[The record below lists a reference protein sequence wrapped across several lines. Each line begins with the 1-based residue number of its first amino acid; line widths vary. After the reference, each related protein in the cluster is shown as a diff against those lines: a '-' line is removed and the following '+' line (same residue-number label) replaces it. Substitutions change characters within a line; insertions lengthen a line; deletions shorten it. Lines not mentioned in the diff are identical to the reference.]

1 MRRDRGR
8 RWFLIGVL
16 ILLVWLGWNWFAPV
30 GGFHPARL
38 VRIPPR
44 ASTLQI
50 ARQLRRAGVV
60 RSELAFL
67 LWRLWHPGAGLQA
80 GTYRFQA
87 PLALNQVFAML
98 AHGQVFV
105 YEFTVPEGYDR
116 FAIARALASDGL
128 ASPASFLRVT
138 DSGALVR
145 DLDPGAPSLEGYL
158 FPATYPIAPHTPA
171 RAIAGMMVTRF
182 RAMLRHHGWPPA
194 FHSSHGPAS
203 LHAWVTIASLVE
215 KETARAHERPLIADV
230 FYNRLRLGL
239 PLQCDPTVIYA
250 AELARRYDGTIT
262 RGDLRLRSPYN
273 TYRNS
278 GLPPG
283 PIANPGLAALRAA
296 LHPRPSKFLYFVS
309 NGRGGHRFARTLSQ
323 QDTNVK
329 KYLRTLAARH

>member
-1 MRRDRGR
+1 MAHYRSR
-8 RWFLIGVL
+8 RWLMIAAL
-16 ILLVWLGWNWFAPV
+16 ALPAWLGWNWFMPL

-67 LWRLWHPGAGLQA
+67 LWRVWHPDVSLQA

-87 PLALNQVFAML
+87 PRTLVQVFAKL
-98 AHGQVFV
+98 EQGRVFV

-116 FAIARALASDGL
+116 FAIAHALAGHGL
-128 ASPASFLRVT
+128 VSAASFLRAT
-138 DSGALVR
+138 ANGAQVR
-145 DLDPGAPSLEGYL
+145 DLDPNAPNLEGYL
-158 FPATYPIAPHTPA
+158 YPATYPIAPHTSA
-171 RAIAGMMVTRF
+171 RVIAGMMVARF
-182 RAMLRHHGWPPA
+182 RAMLRHHGWPPK
-194 FHSSHGPAS
+194 FQPNREPGN
-203 LHAWVTIASLVE
+203 LHVWLTIASLVE
-215 KETARAHERPLIADV
+215 KETARARERPLIAGV

-250 AELARRYDGTIT
+250 AELARRYNGTIT
-262 RGDLRLRSPYN
+262 RGDLHRRSPYN
-273 TYRNS
+273 TYLNS

-283 PIANPGLAALRAA
+283 PIANPGLAALRAS
-296 LHPRPSKFLYFVS
+296 LHPRSSKFLYFVS

-323 QDTNVK
+323 QDLNVK
-329 KYLRTLAARH
+329 KYLRTLAARR